1 MSKELLTGW
10 IRLLCT
16 QAVNPAL
23 GERTDVVGI
32 ESNRIESKVL
42 RTLCLELDETSLLLQ
57 MSAFRKDP
65 VEAARA
71 LGCEGRG

>member
-1 MSKELLTGW
+1 MSLFFFFAKKNLTEFVRPFRVQTVNLCGRDGMGW
-10 IRLLCT
+10 DR
-16 QAVNPAL
+16 P
-23 GERTDVVGI
+23 
-32 ESNRIESKVL
+32 KVL

>member
-1 MSKELLTGW
+1 MCVCRGGELLNRF
-10 IRLLCT
+10 RLLCVFDCNSC
-16 QAVNPAL
+16 ARD
-23 GERTDVVGI
+23 GMGWDGM
-32 ESNRIESKVL
+32 ESKVL